1 MTIATMISKMS
12 EGLGR
17 TCAIFFLTLLFAL
30 PLGVLVSL
38 LRMSRKKAVSAN
50 RGSAGCC
57 PTIPE

>member
-30 PLGVLVSL
+30 PLGLLVSL
-38 LRMSRKKAVSAN
+38 LRMSRKKAVSAIMKAYISVL
-50 RGSAGCC
+50 RGT
-57 PTIPE
+57 P